1 MCLLAGQRLRLHTSS
16 ARGVGLI
23 PAWGT
28 KIPQAVWCGPK
39 FFLNFLN
46 LLYLFFKSFSIY
58 SLLLVAPGLCGCKR
72 AFSSRAAKAPLPC
85 GGLSGCGAQ
94 APGSAASSLRPS
106 GSVVWRVGLVAP
118 PRVEYSQTGDRTCIP
133 CFSRWILIYCTTTEV
148 PIFFFFFLLK
158 EKEIKIPSLYIR
170 RRKASAVSVCILP
183 LKTLAATE
191 GLFPPQPLGR
201 CPLASG
207 CSLGA

>member
-1 MCLLAGQRLRLHTSS
+1 MCLLAGQRLRLLASS

-28 KIPQAVWCGPK
+28 KIPQAVWCDPK

-72 AFSSRAAKAPLPC
+72 ALSSRAAEARPPC

-118 PRVEYSQTGDRTCIP
+118 PRVEYSQTGDRTCTP

-148 PIFFFFFLLK
+148 PLFFFFFTK
-158 EKEIKIPSLYIR
+158 
-170 RRKASAVSVCILP
+170 
-183 LKTLAATE
+183 
-191 GLFPPQPLGR
+191 
-201 CPLASG
+201 
-207 CSLGA
+207 